1 MTERVVLP
9 SRRPA
14 PSPAES
20 TLAALADIAAGGL
33 AEQLRIEAAARIVAL
48 ARRSDSLS
56 SRGLLPPAGRDSVV
70 DAIAAR
76 WEPSAMT
83 AIEFAE
89 LLTPAERDLLIAA
102 APPWAA
108 ARLPQEPRRAAA

>member
-14 PSPAES
+14 RSPAES

-33 AEQLRIEAAARIVAL
+33 AEQVRIESAARIVAL
-48 ARRSDSLS
+48 ARRSESLS
-56 SRGLLPPAGRDSVV
+56 GRGLLPPAARDSVV

-76 WEPSAMT
+76 WEPSVMT

-102 APPWAA
+102 APSWAA
-108 ARLPQEPRRAAA
+108 ARLAEEPRRAAA